1 MLKFWHVIIYR
12 YRKEENMLNAKP
24 QNQVQAS
31 LKPMA
36 LCPRTEYCIKN
47 TNRNKKKI
55 IITQIMLSF
64 YQGGHVLVS

>member
-1 MLKFWHVIIYR
+1 
-12 YRKEENMLNAKP
+12 MLNAKP